1 MLFHSNL
8 YLLVFL
14 PLIFFLYFFQYK
26 NFKFPKLLTL
36 SIASVIFYS
45 AWNISFLPL
54 ILFIIFFN
62 FYFCKKIKKKKN
74 YLLSIIFFNLL
85 LLIVFK
91 YTDFLIE
98 NINFLFQLNI
108 VKLNL
113 PFPLALSFVT
123 FQMIAFLVDY
133 YDGYVK
139 KINIKDFFLFIIFFP
154 QLIAGPIVRYND
166 MVVQYKSSKNK
177 KININNIFV
186 GLILIIIGFLKKTVL
201 ADNLGVFVDSSYI
214 DTTSL
219 SFYLGWLTSIAF
231 TFQIYF
237 DFSGYVDMATG
248 SALLFNIKLPQNFDS
263 PFKAKSLINFWQRW
277 HMTLTSFLTNYIFNP
292 CVRSLKE
299 VTFIKMMFLIIMV
312 FIICGF
318 WHGPSW
324 MYGIFGLMHGLG
336 LAINHTF
343 NKFFKIELNGVFSWF
358 LTFNFVNFTFIFFRS
373 KNLEQSFDMIKAMFD
388 FNLAKLN
395 YIILA
400 DFQKFILLIS
410 ISFVLVLCFKNSY
423 RLFDNYLK
431 IKNNTDDYI

>member
-1 MLFHSNL
+1 MLFHSNS

-14 PLIFFLYFFQYK
+14 PIVFFLYFFQYK
-26 NFKFPKLLTL
+26 NFKFPKILTL

-45 AWNISFLPL
+45 AWNIYFLPL
-54 ILFIIFFN
+54 IIFIIFFN
-62 FYFCKKIKKKKN
+62 FYFCKKLKKKKN
-74 YLLSIIFFNLL
+74 YLLSIIFFNLF
-85 LLIVFK
+85 LLIIFK
-91 YTDFLIE
+91 YSDFLIE
-98 NINFLFQLNI
+98 NINFLLQLNI
-108 VKLNL
+108 TKLNL

-166 MVVQYKSSKNK
+166 MIAQYKNPKNK

-186 GLILIIIGFLKKTVL
+186 GLILIIIGFLKKSIL
-201 ADNLGVFVDSSYI
+201 ADNLGVFVDSIYI
-214 DTTSL
+214 DTTGI
-219 SFYLGWLTSIAF
+219 SFYQSWLTSIAF

-263 PFKAKSLINFWQRW
+263 PFKANSLINFWQRW

-299 VTFIKMMFLIIMV
+299 ITFIKMMFLIIMV

-343 NKFFKIELNGVFSWF
+343 NKFFKTKLKGIISWF

-373 KNLEQSFDMIKAMFD
+373 KNLEQSFDMIQAMFN
-388 FNLAKLN
+388 FNLVKLK
-395 YIILA
+395 YFILA
-400 DFQKFILLIS
+400 DFQKAILLIVT
-410 ISFVLVLCFKNSY
+410 SFILILCFKNSY
-423 RLFDNYLK
+423 ILFDSYLK
-431 IKNNTDDYI
+431 IKK

>member
-1 MLFHSNL
+1 M
-8 YLLVFL
+8 
-14 PLIFFLYFFQYK
+14 
-26 NFKFPKLLTL
+26 
-36 SIASVIFYS
+36 
-45 AWNISFLPL
+45 
-54 ILFIIFFN
+54 
-62 FYFCKKIKKKKN
+62 
-74 YLLSIIFFNLL
+74 
-85 LLIVFK
+85 
-91 YTDFLIE
+91 
-98 NINFLFQLNI
+98 
-108 VKLNL
+108 NL

-214 DTTSL
+214 DTTNL